1 MRRFARSI
9 LVALVGTPGALAAQG
24 GRTVVMGTVTDS
36 VGHRV
41 LPLAVVS
48 VPGTTISQLTD
59 HAGRFR
65 LVIPAGT
72 PTVEVRAIGYRM
84 ASLAVPADAD
94 SVRLDVYLDPIPYQ
108 LATIVVSGD
117 DGARAIIAR
126 AIARKHDV
134 LAGIHDY
141 RYQGYVKL
149 VVRDLGLPQ
158 ASPRSILVITESH
171 TAAYWERPN
180 TYQETILARRQ
191 SNNLRAERNLVT
203 VGEIVNFNRNRI
215 DLGRYALV
223 SPIADDALDHYR
235 YRMLDTLEV
244 DGRRVFR
251 IAVRPVSEAS
261 PLFEGIVDV
270 VDSTYD
276 VQRFDLGVN
285 AATRFNLVSDL
296 RYHQQLGDVGGG
308 RWMPTRIQLTGQVHL
323 RIPFPGIPHDLEFSQ
338 TAVLS
343 DFRFDQ
349 GHPPA
354 GTGRYRIVVDDGA
367 DRPDSSWWTDSS
379 RVPLSVAERAA
390 WSRIDSIAELPP
402 SLGRQVRNG
411 VFLALFLGT
420 NQNFFHFNRVD
431 GPYTGIGLRFRRP
444 AWQYGGKVGYGF
456 DADRWQYAVRLG
468 RRLSATQGLWADAE
482 WHDETLHRPTL
493 ISSSYN
499 PTFRALFARLD
510 PLDYY
515 RERGFTLD
523 LHSRV
528 VGPLSASVGYRDAE
542 QWSLPVVTDY
552 AVFNVDRLVAPN
564 PPIADGHLRAFTA
577 GLTYDSRPMLDD
589 KGIVRRLGG
598 FTWTRIALGAE
609 VSAPSIVA
617 SDFSYRRYTLDI
629 ERRQRTLG
637 FGITTLRAAGGIA
650 TGVVPPQ
657 RYFTVDFGMETAT
670 FQRGGFNTLADTN
683 YSGTWAA
690 MITVQHDF
698 DRLLFAKSHLP
709 LIENLPFT
717 LSVHGGVF
725 WTDFAHHTPTPA
737 DSLLITAPT
746 AYSEV
751 GFGLGNLTPF
761 LAPFNLQ
768 ANFTWQLSS
777 YPTHGFRFGLGFT
790 R

>member
-1 MRRFARSI
+1 MRRLRRAV
-9 LVALVGTPGALAAQG
+9 LAAVVALPGALHAQG
-24 GRTVVMGTVTDS
+24 SGTVVLGTVVDS

-48 VPGTTISQLTD
+48 VPGTAISQLTD

-65 LVIPAGT
+65 LVVPAGT
-72 PTVEVRAIGYRM
+72 PTVEVRFIGYRM
-84 ASLAVPADAD
+84 ASLALPDGVD
-94 SVRLDVYLDPIPYQ
+94 SVRFDVYLDPIPYQ

-149 VVRDLGLPQ
+149 VVRDLNRPQ

-180 TYQETILARRQ
+180 HYQETILARRQ

-251 IAVRPVSEAS
+251 IAVRPGSESS
-261 PLFEGIVDV
+261 PLFDGIVDV
-270 VDSTYD
+270 LDSTYD
-276 VQRFDLGVN
+276 VQGFDLGVN
-285 AATRFNLVSDL
+285 SATRFNLVSDL
-296 RYHQQLGDVGGG
+296 RYRQELGDVGGG
-308 RWMPTRIQLTGQVHL
+308 RWMPTRIQLSGQVHL

-338 TAVLS
+338 TAALS

-354 GTGRYRIVVDDGA
+354 GVGRYRIVVDAGA
-367 DRPDSSWWTDSS
+367 DRPDSAWWSDSTS
-379 RVPLSVAERAA
+379 VPLTVAERAA
-390 WSRIDSIAELPP
+390 WSRIDSVAALPP
-402 SLGRQVRNG
+402 SLGTRVRSG

-420 NQNFFHFNRVD
+420 NQDFFHFNRVD
-431 GPYTGIGLRFRRP
+431 GPYAGIGLDFRRP
-444 AWQYGGKVGYGF
+444 EWQYGGKVGYGF
-456 DADRWQYAVRLG
+456 DADRWQYAVRIG
-468 RRLSATQGLWADAE
+468 RRLSASQDLWVDAAY
-482 WHDETLHRPTL
+482 HDETVHRPTL
-493 ISSSYN
+493 ISVNYN
-499 PTFRALFARLD
+499 PTFRALLARLD

-515 RERGFTLD
+515 RERGLSVGLRTRL
-523 LHSRV
+523 
-528 VGPLSASVGYRDAE
+528 VGPLSASVGYDDAD

-552 AVFNVDRLVAPN
+552 AVFAVDRPVAPN
-564 PPIADGHLRAFTA
+564 PPIVDGHVRAFTA
-577 GLTYDSRPMLDD
+577 GLAYDTRPMLDD
-589 KGIVRRLGG
+589 KGIERRLGG

-609 VSAPSIVA
+609 VSAPSLVP
-617 SDFSYRRYTLDI
+617 SDFSYRRYTIDVL
-629 ERRQRTLG
+629 RRQRTLG
-637 FGITTLRAAGGIA
+637 LGLTTIRAAGGIA
-650 TGVVPPQ
+650 TGAVPPQ

-709 LIENLPFT
+709 LIADLPFT

-725 WTDFAHHTPTPA
+725 WTDFVDHPPMPA
-737 DSLLITAPT
+737 DSLLVTAPT